1 MKRST
6 TLLGTVL
13 LGSLSL
19 GAAVTGPAA
28 AAPKPTPNPSPNV
41 TGSATATPTPTP
53 SPNVT
58 GSATA
63 TPTPTRSPHDDRLA
77 AAVVQWFTNGG
88 DTRITALQTD
98 FEAIGKAANST
109 DIAGVKS
116 GCATLAA
123 DVKKAQRYDPLPD
136 AKAQTHWAAALRMYA
151 TGATDCMNGAEKVNT
166 KLLRRANAEVT
177 HGSAEMTKATT
188 RVHDILD

>member
-28 AAPKPTPNPSPNV
+28 AAP
-41 TGSATATPTPTP
+41 TPTPTP
-53 SPNVT
+53 IPTLSP
-58 GSATA
+58 
-63 TPTPTRSPHDDRLA
+63 TPTPTPSPHDDRLA

-98 FEAIGKAANST
+98 FNAIGKAANST
-109 DIAGVKS
+109 DVAGVKS

-136 AKAQTHWAAALRMYA
+136 AKAQTHWSAALRMYA
-151 TGATDCMNGAEKVNT
+151 AGATDCMNGAEKANS
-166 KLLRRANAEVT
+166 KLLRRANTEIM
-177 HGSAEMTKATT
+177 HGGAEMAKATA